1 MTPATTAHY
10 RNPKG
15 HVLGAPW
22 TFLLPDAEP
31 ARVLAVGRPSPVAR
45 EALARLAPLEVRDPG
60 RTADLPS
67 GAFGVVAVLG
77 RAAVRRLRRDAALA
91 AEVARLLAPGGALY
105 ADGPV
110 PARADGTA
118 LPLAVTPVVGE
129 PRTLAPVD
137 HGPARQ
143 LLTTRGLAPPVAEP
157 ERLEGP
163 LTQLVRGPLARMGWR
178 RATLV
183 QRGPSGRADDPPA
196 WLREVAAASG
206 VDLTGMRWALSASG
220 RYRSRKVLLFLLD
233 PGASEPR
240 YVVKL
245 PRHPDE
251 GGRIEREA
259 AALVELDAVGGDH
272 GVDVPGPA
280 FRGHVGRERLPVLGQ
295 TALVGAPL
303 RTRLADGAVV
313 DALLGWV
320 ADLSAATAAPAAPG
334 EVGARLEP
342 LLDRFLAEAAPSGAE
357 REALRDAVATLAGAP
372 RLPLVLEH
380 GDLGAWNVLVGPGGR
395 PAVLDWEAA
404 ERRGMPLWDALY
416 LVRSCAA
423 SSAGRRGREE
433 AVQDVVRYQGPFG
446 GLQAKAVAGT
456 TAALGLDRS
465 LVGPL
470 VLTCWMH
477 RAVKESSRRHDGAY
491 RRLVRYCVEHQDR
504 LAVDPAPVHWRSTA

>member
-1 MTPATTAHY
+1 MTTPAAAPY

-31 ARVLAVGRPSPVAR
+31 ARVLAIGRPSAETR
-45 EALARLAPLEVRDPG
+45 EALDRLARLEVRDPG
-60 RTADLPS
+60 RTGDLPA
-67 GAFGVVAVLG
+67 GAFGVVAVVG
-77 RAAVRRLRRDAALA
+77 RAAARRLRRDDALA
-91 AEVARLLAPGGALY
+91 AEITRLLTPGGVLY

-110 PARADGTA
+110 PSSLAGAA

-129 PRTLAPVD
+129 ARTFAPVD

-143 LLTTRGLAPPVAEP
+143 LMAHRGLATPVVDP
-157 ERLEGP
+157 ERLEAP
-163 LTQLVRGPLARMGWR
+163 ASQLVRGPLARLGWR

-183 QRGPSGRADDPPA
+183 QRSATGGPDEPPA

-206 VDLTGMRWALSASG
+206 VDIGGMRWALSASG
-220 RYRSRKVLLFLLD
+220 RYRSRKVVLFLLD
-233 PGASEPR
+233 PGATDPR

-259 AALVELDAVGGDH
+259 AALEELATIDGDH
-272 GVDVPGPA
+272 GVDVPGLA

-295 TALVGAPL
+295 SALVGAPL
-303 RTRLADGAVV
+303 RASLSDSAVV
-313 DALLGWV
+313 DALVRWV
-320 ADLSAATAAPAAPG
+320 ADIGVATAGPAAPG
-334 EVGARLEP
+334 EAANRLEP
-342 LLDRFLAEAAPSGAE
+342 LLARFFADAEPDALE
-357 REALRDAVATLAGAP
+357 RQVLSDAVAAVTAAP
-372 RLPLVLEH
+372 DLPLVLEH

-404 ERRGMPLWDALY
+404 ERRGMPLWDLLY

-423 SSAGRRGREE
+423 SSAGRRNREE
-433 AVQDVVRYQGPFG
+433 AVRDVVRRQGPFG
-446 GLQAKAVAGT
+446 GLQARVVAGAA
-456 TAALGLDRS
+456 AALGLDRS

-477 RAVKESSRRHDGAY
+477 RAVKESSRRHDGPY
-491 RRLVRYCVEHQDR
+491 RRLVRYCVEHRDW